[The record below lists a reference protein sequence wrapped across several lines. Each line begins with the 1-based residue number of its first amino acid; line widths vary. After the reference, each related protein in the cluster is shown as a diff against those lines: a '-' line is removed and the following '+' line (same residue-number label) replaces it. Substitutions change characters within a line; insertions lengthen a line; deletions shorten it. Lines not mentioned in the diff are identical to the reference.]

1 MTTDL
6 KVSNISKIYPG
17 CIANDNVSLKFK
29 SGKIYALLGENGA
42 GKSTLVKILS
52 GVVSPDSGE
61 VFLNDKSLRLNSPL
75 DAKKN
80 KIGMVFQHFNL
91 FETLSVFENLS
102 IDANEDNKDLRSKIK
117 NILNK
122 YNFSIDLDIPVLNL
136 SAGQKQKVE
145 IIRCLLRNPKVLIMD
160 EPTSVLT
167 EQETD
172 ELFISLKKFCE
183 EGILIIYI
191 THKLKEV
198 LSLCD
203 EVAVMRKGRVV
214 SVSNTLDEK
223 VETLAN
229 KMVGQKLAKI
239 KKKISILKNKDE
251 ILKVKHLNFYSDD
264 PFETNLINI
273 NFSVK
278 KGECL
283 GIAGI
288 SGNGQNE
295 LFQILSGEIITEDT
309 SIIFRNKE
317 IAKLNPKNRREYL
330 MAFSPEDRISQAAV
344 PELKIFEN
352 VALNNFK
359 SSNFFEG
366 GLINEKKIKEHS
378 SKILSDFSVNT
389 NNVELKSQFLSGGNL
404 QKLILGRELI
414 TAPELLICY
423 NPTWGLDVGAINYIH
438 ETLIKINE
446 QEKSTIL
453 ISTDTEELL
462 KLSDRIA
469 VIYKGK
475 LSKIMNSEDVTPE
488 KLGVLMG
495 GGSID
500 QN

>member
-1 MTTDL
+1 MNTKL
-6 KVSNISKIYPG
+6 KVSEISKIYPG
-17 CIANDNVSLKFK
+17 CIANDKVSLEFG

-52 GVVSPDSGE
+52 GVVKPDEGE
-61 VFLNDKSLRLNSPL
+61 VFLNNESIKLNSPL

-80 KIGMVFQHFNL
+80 NIGMVFQHFNL

-102 IDANEDNKDLRSKIK
+102 IDSDKKDEDLR
-117 NILNK
+117 ILVNDILKK
-122 YNFSIDLDIPVLNL
+122 YNFNIDLDIPVLNL

-145 IIRCLLRNPKVLIMD
+145 IIRCLIRNPKVLIMD

-167 EQETD
+167 DQETD
-172 ELFISLKKFCE
+172 DLFISLKQFSKD
-183 EGILIIYI
+183 GILIIYI

-203 EVAVMRKGRVV
+203 EVAVMRKGKVV
-214 SVSNTLDEK
+214 SVSNTIDEK
-223 VETLAN
+223 IESLAN
-229 KMVGQKLAKI
+229 KMVGENLNTI
-239 KKKISILKNKDE
+239 KKKINNFKNSEE
-251 ILKVKHLNFYSDD
+251 ILKISNLNFKSDD
-264 PFETNLINI
+264 PYETNLNDL
-273 NFSVK
+273 NLSLK

-295 LFQILSGEIITEDT
+295 LFQILSGEIITEGT
-309 SIIFRNKE
+309 SIMFRNKE
-317 IAKLNPKNRREYL
+317 IGKLNPRERREYL

-344 PELKIFEN
+344 PELKIYEN

-359 SSNFFEG
+359 SSNFFEK
-366 GLINEKKIKEHS
+366 GLVNEKKIKEHS
-378 SKILSDFSVNT
+378 KKILSNFSVNT
-389 NNVELKSQFLSGGNL
+389 DNVELKSQFLSGGNL
-404 QKLILGRELI
+404 QKLIIGRELI
-414 TAPELLICY
+414 TSPELLVCF

-446 QEKSTIL
+446 QGKSSIL
-453 ISTDTEELL
+453 ISTDNDELL
-462 KLSDRIA
+462 KLSDRIC

-475 LSKIMNSEDVTPE
+475 LSKIMNADTVTAE
-488 KLGVLMG
+488 KLGILMG

-500 QN
+500 

>member
-1 MTTDL
+1 MATDL
-6 KVSNISKIYPG
+6 RISNISKIYPG
-17 CIANDNVSLKFK
+17 CIANDNVSLQFK

-52 GVVSPDSGE
+52 GVISPDNGE
-61 VFLNDKSLRLNSPL
+61 VFLNEKNLKLSSPL

-102 IDANEDNKDLRSKIK
+102 IDATEDNKSLRVRI
-117 NILNK
+117 NDILKK
-122 YNFSIDLDIPVLNL
+122 YNFSIDLDVPVLNL

-145 IIRCLLRNPKVLIMD
+145 IIRCLLRSPKVLIMD

-167 EQETD
+167 EQETE
-172 ELFISLKKFCE
+172 ELFISLKKFCD

-203 EVAVMRKGRVV
+203 EVAVMRKGKVV
-214 SVSNTLDEK
+214 SVSQTQNEK

-239 KKKISILKNKDE
+239 KKKINISKNKDE
-251 ILKVKHLNFYSDD
+251 IFKVKHLNFYSDD
-264 PFETNLINI
+264 PFETNLVNL

-295 LFQILSGEIITEDT
+295 LFQILSGEIITPNT
-309 SIIFRNKE
+309 SIIFQNKE
-317 IAKLNPKNRREYL
+317 IAKLNPKQRREYL

-344 PELKIFEN
+344 PELKIYEN

-359 SSNFFEG
+359 SSNFFEK
-366 GLINEKKIKEHS
+366 GLVNERKIKDHS
-378 SKILSDFSVNT
+378 KKILSDFSVNT
-389 NNVELKSQFLSGGNL
+389 DNVELKSQFLSGGNL

-438 ETLIKINE
+438 ETLIKIND

-475 LSKIMNSEDVTPE
+475 LSKIMPSEEVTPE

-500 QN
+500 

>member
-1 MTTDL
+1 MKTDL
-6 KVSNISKIYPG
+6 RISNISKIYPN
-17 CIANDNVSLKFK
+17 CIANDNISLQFK

-52 GVVSPDSGE
+52 GIIRPDSGE
-61 VFLNDKSLRLNSPL
+61 VFLNKIKIKLNSPI

-102 IDANEDNKDLRSKIK
+102 IVSNEDNKDLKIRIYE
-117 NILNK
+117 ILKK
-122 YNFSIDLDIPVLNL
+122 YNFSIDLDVPVLNL

-145 IIRCLLRNPKVLIMD
+145 ILRCLLKSPKVIIMD

-167 EQETD
+167 EQETG
-172 ELFISLKKFCE
+172 ELFTSLKKFCE

-203 EVAVMRKGRVV
+203 EVAVMRKGKVV
-214 SVSNTLDEK
+214 SVSQTKNEK
-223 VETLAN
+223 LETLAN
-229 KMVGQKLAKI
+229 KMVGQKLSKI
-239 KKKISILKNKDE
+239 NKKINNFKIKDE
-251 ILKVKHLNFYSDD
+251 IFKVKNLNFYSDD
-264 PFETNLINI
+264 PFEINLFNI

-288 SGNGQNE
+288 SCNVQIE
-295 LFQILSGEIITEDT
+295 LFQILSGEIITPDT
-309 SIIFRNKE
+309 SIVFRDKE
-317 IAKLNPKNRREYL
+317 IAKLNPKQRREYL

-344 PELKIFEN
+344 PELKIYEN

-359 SSNFFEG
+359 SSNFFVN
-366 GLINEKKIKEHS
+366 GLVNEKKIKEHS
-378 SKILSDFSVNT
+378 KKILSDFSVNT
-389 NNVELKSQFLSGGNL
+389 DNVELRSQFLSGGNL

-438 ETLIKINE
+438 ETLIKINN

-453 ISTDTEELL
+453 ISTDTDELL

-475 LSKIMNSEDVTPE
+475 LSKFMTSDEVTPE
-488 KLGVLMG
+488 RLGVLMG
-495 GGSID
+495 GGSVD
-500 QN
+500 